1 VSREEGVRSL
11 HPFSRSFMTLPT
23 TRAQTS
29 RRDGGTSPFAA
40 PKQASPGVAA
50 WEGTY
55 IFQEG
60 GGRTAGGIG
69 MFVEHTIKVY
79 RRDGELIA
87 DLDAAGFQ
95 VSSSLRCV
103 AKAEGD
109 RLDLYFESY
118 REDNITE
125 PYRRG
130 QLLLSLAR
138 STYRGKNRILTYW
151 AAYRPSFRALRSSR
165 VYFRKTG

>member
-1 VSREEGVRSL
+1 MKKASLVFTLSLAVSS
-11 HPFSRSFMTLPT
+11 TLPN

-29 RRDGGTSPFAA
+29 RPEGGNSPFAV
-40 PKQASPGVAA
+40 PNQASPSVAA

-60 GGRTAGGIG
+60 GGRTVGGTG
-69 MFVEHTIKVY
+69 MFVKHTIRVY
-79 RRDGELIA
+79 RQGSGLIA

-95 VSSSLRCV
+95 VSTSLRCV

-109 RLDLYFESY
+109 KLDLYFDSY

-130 QLLLSLAR
+130 QLLLSLGR
-138 STYRGKNRILTYW
+138 STYHGRRRILTYW
-151 AAYRPSFRALRSSR
+151 AAYRPALRAARSGR